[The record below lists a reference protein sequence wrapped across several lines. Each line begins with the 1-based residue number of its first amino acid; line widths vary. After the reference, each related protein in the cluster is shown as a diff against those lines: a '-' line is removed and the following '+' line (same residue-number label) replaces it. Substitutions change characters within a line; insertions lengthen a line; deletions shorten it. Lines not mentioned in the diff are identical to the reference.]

1 MSDYKEISNE
11 DYKLNYTPKSSAT
24 PSQNPTKIE
33 LKSAKNLI
41 NDKQVLITIL
51 TLLQNGNC
59 VYPGYTHV
67 NGTAV
72 MQTTCEKCFAE
83 EQKPFRKDD
92 KATCTGTFTNND
104 DGSTYFCQCEVK
116 IIDAGDNKTL
126 GK

>member
-1 MSDYKEISNE
+1 MSDYKEIVNT
-11 DYKLNYTPKSSAT
+11 DYTLNYIPKSSAT
-24 PSQNPTKIE
+24 PSQQPTKIE
-33 LKSAKNLI
+33 LKSTKNLI
-41 NDKQVLITIL
+41 NNKEILITVL

-59 VYPGYTHV
+59 IYPKHTHV

-72 MQTTCEKCFAE
+72 MQTTAEKNYAE

-92 KATCTGTFTNND
+92 KATCNGTFTNND
-104 DGSTYFCQCEVK
+104 NGSTYNCQCEVK